1 MGFGRPV
8 SRAVLGEPLR
18 ASVPLRLEAG
28 ESLTLECIAVEVYFG
43 DDKLSP
49 AKVQVSLVA
58 GQGREASVQVRTHV
72 PISEPVVSYQLTA
85 GCQAKI
91 SRRFVELADPP
102 GLQIQSQPVQVN
114 TPVSTEAPR
123 PLSEASARLDPPVQA
138 AAVTSGPVAAP
149 LPRKAAR
156 SKPALP
162 SSEAPVRAIT
172 KTPAVRQGRSAVAS
186 TSPRSSL
193 SLTSRAMAQ
202 TPDGRLELDPVE
214 ADAATRPDLRMSGAL
229 TATPPLDDVVTPE
242 VQARRAAA
250 AALWQAMNLPPEEVA
265 RDRQK
270 LTVQERM
277 LAQIQAQASQASVAA
292 SSTAVAGQPAE
303 RSGILYLVSALAV
316 VGLGMCAALFLQLR
330 RRKQAEVA
338 WWQAQMQEPVAEA
351 APVAAAVSAPA
362 PMPEAPAPVLAVPT
376 APSVPKAQPVPTPA
390 QTPTPT
396 FDVEP
401 AASRPAQPVVVPS
414 PAAEILR
421 EVSVEE
427 LIDLEQQAEFFVVLG
442 QDDAAVDLLESHV
455 RSVSSSPLPF
465 LKLLEIF
472 QRLGKRADYE
482 RVQASFNTRF
492 NAHAPDWEEDLQHGH
507 ELKDYPGVVERL
519 QSLWLSPVKAMEAL
533 EKLLTRPESQADTFE
548 LPAYRELL
556 FLYAV
561 ARDLAE
567 RDVDERPAVDLVSRA
582 AHDHIDTIPF
592 DLTDHDTGV
601 APLMATRP
609 IKAMPEAQPTL
620 SLDLQLDD
628 LALDVVKPRSSYGDV
643 IVMSKA
649 PVANEHEVEHIDL
662 PGLSDPEPD
671 DRVTHKP

>member
-28 ESLTLECIAVEVYFG
+28 ENLTLECLSVEVYFG
-43 DDKLSP
+43 DDRLSP
-49 AKVQVSLVA
+49 SNVQLSLVS
-58 GQGREASVQVRTHV
+58 GQGREASAQVRTHV
-72 PISEPVVSYQLTA
+72 PVSEPVVSYQLTA

-102 GLQIQSQPVQVN
+102 GIQPQPAQVN

-123 PLSEASARLDPPVQA
+123 PASVAPRRLDLPVQA
-138 AAVTSGPVAAP
+138 PAVTSDPASAPVS
-149 LPRKAAR
+149 RKAPR
-156 SKPALP
+156 SKQALP
-162 SSEAPVRAIT
+162 SSEAPVRAVT
-172 KTPAVRQGRSAVAS
+172 KTPAVRQVSPTTSS
-186 TSPRSSL
+186 TSPRTSL
-193 SLTSRAMAQ
+193 SLTSQAMTHA
-202 TPDGRLELDPVE
+202 PEGRLELDPVE

-229 TATPPLDDVVTPE
+229 TTTPPLDDVVTPE

-250 AALWQAMNLPPEEVA
+250 AALWQAMNVSPEEVA

-270 LTVQERM
+270 LEAQERL
-277 LAQIQAQASQASVAA
+277 LAQIQAQSSQASAAA
-292 SSTAVAGQPAE
+292 SSAAQPAE

-316 VGLGMCAALFLQLR
+316 AGLALCAALFIQLR

-351 APVAAAVSAPA
+351 SPVAAAVSAPA
-362 PMPEAPAPVLAVPT
+362 PALPTASPLPTPTQNPRSDIEAVASRPVQPPAPVAE
-376 APSVPKAQPVPTPA
+376 AP
-390 QTPTPT
+390 
-396 FDVEP
+396 
-401 AASRPAQPVVVPS
+401 
-414 PAAEILR
+414 R

-455 RSVSSSPLPF
+455 HSVSSSPLPF
-465 LKLLEIF
+465 LKLLEIY

-482 RVQASFNTRF
+482 RVQASFNERF
-492 NAHAPDWEEDLQHGH
+492 NAHAPVWEADLQHGH
-507 ELKDYPGVVERL
+507 DLNDYPRVVERL
-519 QSLWLSPVKAMEAL
+519 QSLWPSPVKAMEAL
-533 EKLLTRPESQADTFE
+533 EKSLTSPQSDAETFE

-567 RDVDERPAVDLVSRA
+567 RDVEERAPVDLVSRA

-592 DLTDHDTGV
+592 DLTQHDTGV
-601 APLMATRP
+601 EPLMTTRP
-609 IKAMPEAQPTL
+609 VKAMPQAQPAF

-628 LALDVVKPRSSYGDV
+628 LTLDVKPRSSYGDV
-643 IVMSKA
+643 IVASKS
-649 PVANEHEVEHIDL
+649 PVDNEQEVEHIDL
-662 PGLSDPEPD
+662 PGLSDPEAD
-671 DRVTHKP
+671 ERVTHKP